1 MWKQQVVKK
10 IDIVKHVTNYTEIKR
25 WNQLKEDSIVLKME
39 YFDLNIY

>member
-1 MWKQQVVKK
+1 METIGCKK

-39 YFDLNIY
+39 NILI